1 MFVVLY
7 GPPAT
12 GKTTLATELHGRL
25 RARGYEFER
34 LCSDEFSRRTY
45 EQMYERVVNSD
56 ADWLIDGTFY
66 RREWQERFRRLEEV
80 HFVHVTADVETCLAR
95 NRAREDAIS
104 EKGLR
109 VVHAEFAPP
118 REALTI
124 DTDERAL
131 DAALDGLEA
140 VVLSWLDDDES

>member
-1 MFVVLY
+1 MFVVLC

-12 GKTTLATELHGRL
+12 GKTTLATELHERL

-34 LCSDEFSRRTY
+34 LSSDEFSRRTY
-45 EQMYERVVNSD
+45 GQMYERVADSD
-56 ADWLIDGTFY
+56 ADWLVDGTFY
-66 RREWQERFRRLEEV
+66 RREWQERFRRLEDV
-80 HFVHVTADVETCLAR
+80 HFVRVTADVETCLAR

-104 EKGLR
+104 EKGLH

-124 DTDERAL
+124 DTDERSL

-140 VVLSWLDDDES
+140 AVLSWLDDEN